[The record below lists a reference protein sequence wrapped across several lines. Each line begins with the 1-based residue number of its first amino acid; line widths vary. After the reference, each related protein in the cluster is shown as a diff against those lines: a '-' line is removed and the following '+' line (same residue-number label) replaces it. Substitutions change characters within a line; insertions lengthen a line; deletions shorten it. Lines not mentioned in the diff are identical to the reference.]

1 MRCMNMRGWRRL
13 KSRKTIDKKGVMMD
27 KYKFI
32 LETKEKVSETKA
44 KSVYDYLRI
53 IAESIGLVVRHM
65 IKMKGDDNGS

>member
-1 MRCMNMRGWRRL
+1 
-13 KSRKTIDKKGVMMD
+13 MD